1 MKPQPKKMSAFCL
14 AAILSIAANNALA
27 NPQSEDD
34 LLNTNTPPS
43 SQPMGGGQYGGS
55 DVAAI
60 NNQQQQ
66 QQQQQQQTPTGQEQ
80 AAPVRNV
87 TYTPSNQLNGYDPRN
102 TYNDNVSASNN
113 GVGAGQQV
121 NDVVVSQTTRREALS
136 AEEFQRLQQD
146 QQQRVNSNAQTNPA
160 IQRFWEMSDDEI
172 RAMKTQVESKQAA
185 IHQDVSPTR
194 CDNNR
199 EIVLSG
205 APNESPPL
213 LTLDTNNRTVLMFID
228 KAGTPFPIEYVV
240 WQRHDIKVQYNQED
254 IKASLLFI
262 NAMNDYSQ
270 GTFTVKLQ
278 ENPVPFVFVY
288 AANQRVTDCMTTV
301 RIDKISAHTPIEHQA
316 MTSNKTLNTSLNS
329 TLYGV
334 APQGSRPLKTSDK
347 DFTAWQ
353 LPNGKV
359 VIRSQYTMLSP
370 MPKERL
376 KSPDGSIV
384 FVMDKSPSYLYKD
397 GYQIKTLYV
406 TYY

>member
-1 MKPQPKKMSAFCL
+1 MKHQQKKISAFCL
-14 AAILSIAANNALA
+14 AAILSMAAANTLA

-34 LLNTNTPPS
+34 LLSTNTVPA
-43 SQPMGGGQYGGS
+43 SQPTGGAQYGGGNGYENG
-55 DVAAI
+55 AG
-60 NNQQQQ
+60 QQPNIQQ
-66 QQQQQQQTPTGQEQ
+66 NPTGQEQ
-80 AAPVRNV
+80 EKAAIRNV
-87 TYTPSNQLNGYDPRN
+87 THTPSNQLDGYDPRN
-102 TYNDNVSASNN
+102 TYNGNGATNN
-113 GVGAGQQV
+113 GYANGQV
-121 NDVVVSQTTRREALS
+121 NDVVVSNTTHRIELS
-136 AEEFQRLQQD
+136 PEEYQRLQT
-146 QQQRVNSNAQTNPA
+146 QQQEQVNTAAQASPA

-172 RAMKTQVESKQAA
+172 RAMKSQVESKQAA

-240 WQRHDIKVQYNQED
+240 WQKHDIKVQYNQDD

-262 NAMNDYSQ
+262 NAINDYSQ

-316 MTSNKTLNTSLNS
+316 MTSNKTLNTNLNS

-334 APQGSRPLKTSDK
+334 APQGSRALKTSDK
-347 DFTAWQ
+347 DFSAWQ

-359 VIRSQYTMLSP
+359 VIRSQYTILSP

-376 KSPDGSIV
+376 KSPDGSLV

-397 GYQIKTLYV
+397 GYQIKTVYV